1 MPNAIVAAGHPK
13 TVEFALETL
22 RAGGN
27 AFDAAVA
34 ALITASTV
42 EPALASLA
50 GGGFLMAAPQ
60 GEKPTLVDFFVQ
72 TPLKHK
78 SEDELD
84 ARSFVCDFGSAQQIF
99 HIGAAT
105 SATPGCVKGIFEI
118 LERFGTMTLRDL
130 IQPICEYLNDGVE
143 INDAQAYL
151 LGILTPIFNT
161 DSARENFESR
171 IKPNAVLQ
179 PGEYL
184 HLQKLKDLLE
194 TLAVEGSD
202 LFYRGEVAEQI
213 DRIARHEGGILT
225 RQDLAEYS
233 VKLRTP
239 LQRGY
244 RNYRLM
250 LNPPPAIGGIN
261 IAMGFNLIK
270 NTDLAQHGFGSMK
283 HLECL
288 LESMQIRSNLGTDE
302 ADSDSGIDSDLIQT
316 YLDLLDRQRL
326 ATRGTTHI
334 SVIDRD
340 SNAAALTLS
349 NGEGCGVIIPGTD
362 IMMNNMLGEDDLNPN
377 GMSGWPPNSR
387 LSSMMSPTIAANNAG
402 DLIVTGSGGS
412 NRIPSALQQV
422 LINLIDFDMDCEA
435 AVTAPRVHFHND
447 TSYGENLFSS
457 DVLERLLEKYD
468 SGVSFSERNVFFGGA
483 HTACRL
489 RKGLQGAGDPR
500 RAGVCVLA

>member
-1 MPNAIVAAGHPK
+1 MTNAIVAAGHPK

-60 GEKPTLVDFFVQ
+60 GEKPTLIDFFVQ
-72 TPLKHK
+72 TPLNHK
-78 SEDELD
+78 SENDLD
-84 ARSFVCDFGSAQQIF
+84 ARSFVCDFGSAQQVF

-118 LERFGTMTLRDL
+118 LDRFGTMTLRDL

-143 INDAQAYL
+143 INEAQAYL
-151 LGILTPIFNT
+151 LGILTPIFTT
-161 DSARENFESR
+161 DAARENFESR
-171 IKPNAVLQ
+171 VKPNAVLQ
-179 PGEYL
+179 PGERL
-184 HLQKLKDLLE
+184 HLQNLKDLLE
-194 TLAVEGSD
+194 TIAIEGPD

-213 DRIARHEGGILT
+213 DRIARHEGGIIT

-233 VKLRTP
+233 VALRTP
-239 LQRGY
+239 LQRNY
-244 RNYRLM
+244 RNYQLM
-250 LNPPPAIGGIN
+250 LNPPPSVGGIDL
-261 IAMGFNLIK
+261 AMGFDLLEK
-270 NTDLAQHGFGSMK
+270 TDLAQHGFGSMK

-288 LESMQIRSNLGTDE
+288 LESMQIRSDLGTDST
-302 ADSDSGIDSDLIQT
+302 DCGIDTDLVHR
-316 YLDLLDRQRL
+316 YLNLLDQQRL
-326 ATRGTTHI
+326 ATKGTTHI
-334 SVIDRD
+334 SVIDRHA
-340 SNAAALTLS
+340 NAAALTLS

-377 GMSGWPPNSR
+377 GLSGWPPNTR
-387 LSSMMSPTIAANNAG
+387 LSSMMSPTIAANHKG

-435 AVTAPRVHFHND
+435 AVTAARVHFHND
-447 TSYGENLFSS
+447 TAYGENLFSS
-457 DVLERLLEKYD
+457 DVLEKLLASYE
-468 SGVSFSERNVFFGGA
+468 SGVSFEERNVFFGGA
-483 HTACRL
+483 HTAR
-489 RKGLQGAGDPR
+489 RWRNTLQGAGDPR